1 MGDERKE
8 TSVTEQTE
16 NRVRVAE
23 NREAFEALL
32 SMIRRLLTER
42 RSDVLRP
49 LLRTFFAQD
58 VADILMALEPTQ
70 AVATF
75 RLVDA
80 DIASDVLN
88 EIDDTE
94 LAGIILDSLNVETVR
109 DILDNMSDDDLAY
122 ILRDL
127 DERKAERF
135 LDALLTE
142 DAQAVREIIKQ
153 ASGTAGSIMTTAFIA
168 VAETFTVA
176 ETLAHVRA
184 EAEDSETIN
193 YIYVLDQHDVLQG
206 VLSLRELLFAARD
219 ALLSDLMTVHPIHT
233 FLDTSEVVA
242 AEQIRHYGLQAL
254 PVLDRQNVMQGIIT
268 FDDALDV
275 LDEQGGADL
284 YQLAGVPTS
293 IEAEDQLLT
302 LAPPWA
308 AVKRLPWLVICIFGD
323 MVTGGVLKG
332 FEDVLSQVVALAF
345 FVPVLM
351 GSAGNIGT
359 QSLAIAMRGLTGGNL
374 NMSTFL
380 RQLWREGQAGLMLGI
395 VCGGLVAAIT
405 TFWQGSLMMG
415 LAVGMAMVCGLTVST
430 LIGMFVPVLIHRMKG
445 DPALASGPLITTLA
459 DIFSIFVYFVL
470 ATKLLDLAV

>member
-8 TSVTEQTE
+8 TSVTDQTE

-58 VADILMALEPTQ
+58 VADILMALEPEQ

-80 DIASDVLN
+80 EIASDVLN

-127 DERKAERF
+127 DEKKAERF

-153 ASGTAGSIMTTAFIA
+153 ATGTAGSIMTTAFIA
-168 VAETFTVA
+168 VAETLSVGEA
-176 ETLAHVRA
+176 LAHVRA
-184 EAEDSETIN
+184 EANESETIN
-193 YIYVLDQHDVLQG
+193 YIYVLDQNEVLQG
-206 VLSLRELLFAARD
+206 VVSLRELLFAARGT
-219 ALLSDLMTVHPIHT
+219 LLVDLMTSHPIHT

-293 IEAEDQLLT
+293 VEAEDQLLT
-302 LAPPWA
+302 LSPPWA
-308 AVKRLPWLVICIFGD
+308 ALKRLPWLVICIFGD
-323 MVTGGVLKG
+323 MVTGGVLKS
-332 FEDVLSQVVALAF
+332 FEDVLAQVVALAF

-374 NMSTFL
+374 SMSTFL

-395 VCGGLVAAIT
+395 VCGAIVAGIT
-405 TFWQGSLMMG
+405 AFWQGSWMMG
-415 LAVGMAMVCGLTVST
+415 LAVGLAMVCGLTVST

-459 DIFSIFVYFVL
+459 DIFSIFVYFML